1 VAEGIPYGQRLT
13 NLAERLGD
21 ATAVVF
27 AAGDGSEEIVS
38 WRRLDERAN
47 QVARLLAGRGIH
59 EGDMVAVGLP
69 NSLEHVYSTFGAW
82 KLGASVLP
90 LRADLPAWERDRMLG
105 VAEPKLAVSDGADL
119 PGPAVSTGEIRAS
132 VDLEG
137 SPFER
142 YGVPPTTRLIATSGS
157 TGTPKIIVGTTP
169 GLFVEDESTMT
180 SSVTGGAVGVTYLVV
195 SPLYHNN
202 GFMFL
207 YPMLLAEN
215 PVVLVEHFDAARA
228 VDLIERHRVQ
238 HTVMVPTMLQR
249 IARLEG
255 VRDRDLS
262 SLERVIYGG
271 AILPDWVARTWLE
284 LVPPANFL
292 FVYGGSEQ
300 MGGTMCTGVEWLR
313 KPGTCGSPTNCEI
326 LILDADRE
334 PLPTGDIG
342 EVFMRLPNPDQPF
355 RYVGMETPTPILDGF
370 RSYGDMGY
378 VDDDGYLFIV
388 DRRQDMIISG
398 GANIFPA
405 EVEAA
410 LSEHEGLADA
420 VVIGLPDPEWGTR
433 VHAVVQP
440 ADPAN
445 PPTEEELRAFCRA
458 RLAPYK
464 VPKAFEV
471 VDQVPR
477 TSAGKVNRS
486 RLVQERVEAP
496 A

>member
-1 VAEGIPYGQRLT
+1 LT
-13 NLAERLGD
+13 ILADRHGD
-21 ATAVVF
+21 ETAVVF

-47 QVARLLAGRGIH
+47 QMARLLASHGIGQ
-59 EGDMVAVGLP
+59 GDMVAVGLP

-82 KLGASVLP
+82 KLGASALP
-90 LRADLPAWERDRMLG
+90 LRADLPAWERDRMLA
-105 VAEPKLAVSDGADL
+105 VANPKLVVSDGVDVPFPNLPTAD
-119 PGPAVSTGEIRAS
+119 VRAS
-132 VDLEG
+132 VQLDG
-137 SPFER
+137 SPLDH

-157 TGTPKIIVGTTP
+157 TGTPKIIVGTSP
-169 GLFVEDESTMT
+169 GLFVEDEASMAN
-180 SSVTGGAVGVTYLVV
+180 SVTGGATGVTYLVV

-202 GFMFL
+202 GFMFC
-207 YPMLLAEN
+207 YPMLLQEN
-215 PVVLVEHFDAARA
+215 RVVLVEHFDAAQA

-255 VRDRDLS
+255 VRDRDFS

-300 MGGTMCTGVEWLR
+300 MGGTMCTGVEWLER
-313 KPGTCGSPTNCEI
+313 PGTCGLPMNCEI
-326 LILDADRE
+326 QILDADRK

-355 RYVGMETPTPILDGF
+355 RYVGTDTPTPILDGF

-378 VDDDGYLFIV
+378 VDDAGYLFIV

-405 EVEAA
+405 EIEAA
-410 LSEHEGLADA
+410 LSEHHGLADA
-420 VVIGLPDPEWGTR
+420 VVIGLPDPEWGHR
-433 VHAVVQP
+433 VHALVQP

-471 VDQVPR
+471 VDHVSR

-486 RLVQERVEAP
+486 RLVAERVEAP

>member
-1 VAEGIPYGQRLT
+1 MAGIPFGKRLT

-27 AAGDGSEEIVS
+27 AAADGSEEVVS

-47 QVARLLAGRGIH
+47 QVARLLAERGIA
-59 EGDMVAVGLP
+59 EGDLLAVGLP
-69 NSLEHVYSTFGAW
+69 NSLEHLYATFGAW
-82 KLGASVLP
+82 KLGASALP
-90 LRADLPAWERDRMLG
+90 LRADLPAWERDRLLA
-105 VAEPKLAVSDGADL
+105 VADPKLVVSRATDL
-119 PGPAVSTGEIRAS
+119 PAPSLTPDEIRAS
-132 VDLEG
+132 VALDG
-137 SPFER
+137 SPLPT

-157 TGTPKIIVGTTP
+157 TGTPKVIVGTSP
-169 GLFVEDESTMT
+169 GLFVEDEAGMT
-180 SSVTGGAVGVTYLVV
+180 NAVTGGAVGVTYLVV

-202 GFMFL
+202 GFMFT

-215 PVVLVEHFDAARA
+215 RVVLVERFDAAQA

-249 IARLEG
+249 IARLDG
-255 VRDRDLS
+255 VRDRDFS

-271 AILPDWVARTWLE
+271 ATLPDWVARTWLE

-300 MGGTMCTGVEWLR
+300 MGGTMCTGVEWLDR
-313 KPGTCGSPTNCEI
+313 PGTCGLPINCEVQ
-326 LILDADRE
+326 ILDADRT
-334 PLPTGDIG
+334 PMPTGDIG
-342 EVFMRLPNPDQPF
+342 EVFMRLPDPAQPF
-355 RYVGMETPTPILDGF
+355 RYVGTETPEPILDGF

-378 VDDDGYLFIV
+378 LDADGYLYIV
-388 DRRQDMIISG
+388 DRRQDMIVSG

-410 LSEHEGLADA
+410 LSEHTGLADA
-420 VVIGLPDPEWGTR
+420 VVIGLPDPEWGHR
-433 VHAVVQP
+433 VHAIVQP
-440 ADPAN
+440 ADGAAAPSDD
-445 PPTEEELRAFCRA
+445 ELRAHCRA

-471 VDQVPR
+471 VEAVPR

-486 RLVQERVEAP
+486 RLVSERVEAP